1 MVNVAPMRQFDFGRP
16 MAGSKASAPGELVQR
31 LCAPAVPERAE
42 GGDRRAGRLRSRLRA
57 GERPLAI
64 CKCALLPLAVHQRGK
79 GIFHILGVAQHRQPI
94 GGGRLGVATAR
105 ALDLR
110 LYVVEVEQPPPQ
122 PEWRIGGLTD
132 VRQLVGPLT

>member
-42 GGDRRAGRLRSRLRA
+42 GGDRRAGRLRSRLR
-57 GERPLAI
+57 
-64 CKCALLPLAVHQRGK
+64 
-79 GIFHILGVAQHRQPI
+79 
-94 GGGRLGVATAR
+94 VATAR

-122 PEWRIGGLTD
+122 PEWRIGVLTD
-132 VRQLVGPLT
+132 ARQLVGPLT